1 MDKPCRPIKQ
11 PITNNNCSK
20 TIMSNIPSPVSC
32 GSGSLYRINVQ
43 DVCSKLNKGGKK
55 AYGIHCLPRSSR
67 YETEHNK
74 SFYEPVSAIS
84 KMEDKP
90 RATNSKIFFDPD
102 ESCLSPQTQPNAS
115 KTWLAS
121 QPNDIMSSETA
132 PRPRV
137 RFSPDLVKAPDPNA
151 QQIAHESL
159 WRHPSSKASS
169 SALRRTDHKG
179 CCTGKANDDI
189 ESHRS
194 GVSIYHEDEQSKT
207 CNMPRCE
214 APDQGWRL
222 KWNIKKSEP
231 EEQSG
236 QDHEASPTRSAS
248 ESPVNMDTNNDTS
261 SKEADH
267 KRLLSASASSSASN
281 GTYLHHLDI
290 GDTANTPQE
299 MIQASPKLAEIERL
313 QIHDFAFIRRSN
325 GMWTYAIIANQ
336 DEYHILFVADTKGS
350 IKKLLRKHW
359 ADFVRLVNKGNN
371 NGSIENDRMEDTALP
386 IKDTLPNKS
395 VCSPSSILRGV
406 PRVVE
411 AVTML
416 PLPFGEPDRHNART
430 MLDESIRS
438 YDSIGVLSLFD

>member
-1 MDKPCRPIKQ
+1 
-11 PITNNNCSK
+11 
-20 TIMSNIPSPVSC
+20 MSNTPSPVSC

-43 DVCSKLNKGGKK
+43 DVCYKLNKGGKK

-90 RATNSKIFFDPD
+90 RATNSKKFFDPD

-137 RFSPDLVKAPDPNA
+137 RFSPDLVKAAFMSTFDNDPNERK
-151 QQIAHESL
+151 IAHDSS

-169 SALRRTDHKG
+169 SALQRTSDHKG
-179 CCTGKANDDI
+179 AKGAYRAGQANDDI

-207 CNMPRCE
+207 CNMSRCE

-371 NGSIENDRMEDTALP
+371 NGSIENDGIEDTAFPLN
-386 IKDTLPNKS
+386 DTLPNKS

-411 AVTML
+411 VVTMP
-416 PLPFGEPDRHNART
+416 PLPFGEPDRYNART
-430 MLDESIRS
+430 MLDESGRT